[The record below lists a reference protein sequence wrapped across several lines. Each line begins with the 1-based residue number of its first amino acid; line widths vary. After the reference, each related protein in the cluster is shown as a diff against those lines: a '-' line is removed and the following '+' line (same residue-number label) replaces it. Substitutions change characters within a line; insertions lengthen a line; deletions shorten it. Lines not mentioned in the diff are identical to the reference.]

1 MARIILQHAWL
12 AGILLVAMVSA
23 MVVLPACSP
32 TSTLTGTLLNGQ
44 DIFLTGR
51 DASGVIPTNNSYGM
65 MGHQVACADCHGSQ
79 GHGGTVTIMMTR
91 YDVPNITWPELTG
104 ATYTPPYTVETVK
117 QAITKGLDQV
127 GEKLKAPMP
136 QWSMSTQDL
145 DDLVGYIQTL
155 K

>member
-1 MARIILQHAWL
+1 MARKLLQHAGL
-12 AGILLVAMVSA
+12 AGISLVAMVA
-23 MVVLPACSP
+23 AIVVLPACTSS
-32 TSTLTGTLLNGQ
+32 STLTGTLRNGQ
-44 DIFLTGR
+44 DLFLTGR
-51 DASGVIPTNNSYGM
+51 DASGVTLTNNSYEM

-104 ATYTPPYTVETVK
+104 ATYTPPYTAETVK
-117 QAITKGLDQV
+117 QAITKGLDQA